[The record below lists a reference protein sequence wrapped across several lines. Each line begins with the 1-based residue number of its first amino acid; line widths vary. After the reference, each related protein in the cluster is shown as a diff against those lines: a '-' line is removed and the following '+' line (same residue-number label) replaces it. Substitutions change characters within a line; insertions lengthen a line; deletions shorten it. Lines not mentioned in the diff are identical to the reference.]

1 MEGHSWKRPDVGR
14 LLQVPLPPSQ
24 FKKPDFA
31 ISDAPISITT
41 MPVISGG
48 KILFKARGGMNASP
62 IITGEHSAAVPSSRP
77 YAFGL

>member
-1 MEGHSWKRPDVGR
+1 M
-14 LLQVPLPPSQ
+14 
-24 FKKPDFA
+24 
-31 ISDAPISITT
+31 TT

-62 IITGEHSAAVPSSRP
+62 IITGEHNAAVPSSRP